1 MALHLVSNMF
11 ISNRTAA
18 LLLEGLG
25 SLAPR
30 EKVGH
35 AMWTF
40 RVKRSELGRSM
51 NLPDGVFGRLFTIEV
66 MT

>member
-1 MALHLVSNMF
+1 MALHLVSHML

-18 LLLEGLG
+18 LFPEGLG
-25 SLAPR
+25 SLAPP

-40 RVKRSELGRSM
+40 RVERSELGWSM
-51 NLPDGVFGRLFTIEV
+51 NLPD
-66 MT
+66 